1 MIFADSVTLL
11 LLPTIVVGDDYNFT
25 THVVHFSNTTTNV
38 TVNVSLNNDTMLEGN
53 ENFTLSIS
61 PSSQMPDG
69 VTIGNINETTV
80 IIKDDDCKCV
90 K

>member
-1 MIFADSVTLL
+1 MNIIIIIA
-11 LLPTIVVGDDYNFT
+11 TIVVGQDYNN
-25 THVVHFSNTTTNV
+25 THVVHFSNTTTSA
-38 TVNVSLNNDTMLEGN
+38 TVHVSLNNDTMLEGS